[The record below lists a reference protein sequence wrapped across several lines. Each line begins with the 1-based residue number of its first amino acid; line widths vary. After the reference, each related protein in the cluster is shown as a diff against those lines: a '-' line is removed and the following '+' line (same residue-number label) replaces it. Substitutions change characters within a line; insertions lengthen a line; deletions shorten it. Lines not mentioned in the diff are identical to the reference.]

1 MATIDLSLLAAK
13 SSKDDAFLGWA
24 LEQFSKSYD
33 YSTANLADY
42 LGCSEEQLHK
52 LALCLLPH
60 ENDQQFLSK
69 VERISSRFE
78 IEPSKLLQLIR
89 ESTAIAR
96 LVTNQRS
103 AIETM
108 LLAARDKAS
117 SEVKDDEE

>member
-1 MATIDLSLLAAK
+1 MATIDLSLLAARG
-13 SSKDDAFLGWA
+13 SKDDAFLGWA

-60 ENDQQFLSK
+60 EKDQQFLSK
-69 VERISSRFE
+69 VERISNRFE

-96 LVTNQRS
+96 LVSKQQS
-103 AIETM
+103 SSETM

-117 SEVKDDEE
+117 SEPKDDEE